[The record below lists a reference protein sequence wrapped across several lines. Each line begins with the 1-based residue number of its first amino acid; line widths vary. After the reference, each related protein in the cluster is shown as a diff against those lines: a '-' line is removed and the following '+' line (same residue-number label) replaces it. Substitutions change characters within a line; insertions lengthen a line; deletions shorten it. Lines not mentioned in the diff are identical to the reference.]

1 MEKFGREGV
10 GGEQSEATIVAGE
23 GKGALEIQGG
33 KPEIH
38 GEVRNGSEGDIK
50 SVGKGLIEGN
60 LESGEV
66 ARVMEGG

>member
-1 MEKFGREGV
+1 M
-10 GGEQSEATIVAGE
+10 AGE
-23 GKGALEIQGG
+23 CKGPLEIQGG
-33 KPEIH
+33 KPEVH

-66 ARVMEGG
+66 ARAVESG